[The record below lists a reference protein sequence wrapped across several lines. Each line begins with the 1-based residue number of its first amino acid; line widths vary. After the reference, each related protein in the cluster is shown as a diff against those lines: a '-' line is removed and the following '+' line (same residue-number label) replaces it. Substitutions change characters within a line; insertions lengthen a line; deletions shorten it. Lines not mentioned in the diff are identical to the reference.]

1 MNLAFLQQRRWQLSL
16 VLMVTFF
23 VGFLDR
29 INITFALPL
38 MAQEF
43 GWSEADTQTYGSLL
57 MGLFYGAY
65 GLANILL
72 SPIAARFGPR
82 RSLLVIVCLWS
93 LFTAMGAWVSQW
105 IMLLLASRILLGLS
119 EGVHVPMMTTATKTW
134 FPLEERAR
142 ANSIIVAGIFLA
154 VLLAPM
160 LLVPMMGSFGWR
172 SGFLVLAGAG
182 LLVSLPLIARFVYDQ
197 PADHPAISDDELRLV
212 EAGREREADEEVSG
226 QLLRELFRT
235 PRFLLFFVIGIFNNL
250 LSIGVTSWLPTY
262 FTNKRGIPYEDITFL
277 VAAPYAF
284 SLVGVALWSA
294 LGDRFNI
301 RSLLAGMGFGL
312 AGIAIYVALNTESLT
327 LVIACMTLAVFFFSA
342 FTAAEFALVQ
352 RILPLDR
359 FAPAMGFYNGMTAL
373 VGGGLGPAIMSP
385 LIGDG
390 SGTWIITVIAVGNAG
405 LLFFFYRMIRY

>member
-1 MNLAFLQQRRWQLSL
+1 MAHFFGQRRWQLAL

-23 VGFLDR
+23 VGFMDR

-38 MAQEF
+38 MAQELA
-43 GWSEADTQTYGSLL
+43 WTEAETRKYGSLL

-82 RSLLVIVCLWS
+82 RSLMFIVCLWS
-93 LFTAMGAWVSQW
+93 VFTAMGAWVSQW
-105 IMLLLASRILLGLS
+105 IMLLLASRVLLGLS

-160 LLVPMMGSFGWR
+160 ILVPMMGTFGWR
-172 SGFLVLAGAG
+172 SGFLFLAAAGA
-182 LLVSLPLIARFVYDQ
+182 LVSLPLIYRFVHDSPEQ
-197 PADHPAISDDELRLV
+197 HPAISEEELAHSA
-212 EAGREREADEEVSG
+212 AGREREAAEEVSG
-226 QLLRELFRT
+226 QLLRSLFTT
-235 PRFLLFFVIGIFNNL
+235 PRFMLFFFIGVLNNL
-250 LSIGVTSWLPTY
+250 MSIGVTSLLPTY

-284 SLVGVALWSA
+284 SLVGVALWST

-301 RSLLAGMGFGL
+301 RAALAGFGFGA
-312 AGIAIYVALNTESLT
+312 AGIVIYIALNTESLPV
-327 LVIACMTLAVFFFSA
+327 VIVCMTAAVFLFSA
-342 FTAAEFALVQ
+342 YTASEFALAQ
-352 RILPLDR
+352 RIMPLDQ
-359 FAPAMGFYNGMTAL
+359 FAAGMGFYNGATAL
-373 VGGGLGPAIMSP
+373 IGGGLGPALMSP

-390 SGTWIITVIAVGNAG
+390 EGTWIITAIALFNAG
-405 LLFFFYRMIRY
+405 LLFIYYRMVRY

>member
-1 MNLAFLQQRRWQLSL
+1 MMDFLRQRRWQLAL
-16 VLMVTFF
+16 VLMMTFF

-38 MAQEF
+38 MAEEY
-43 GWSEADTQTYGSLL
+43 GWSEADTRTYGSLL

-82 RSLLVIVCLWS
+82 RSLMTIVCLWS
-93 LFTAMGAWVSQW
+93 IFTAMGAWVSQW
-105 IMLLLASRILLGLS
+105 MMLLLASRVLLGLS

-160 LLVPMMGSFGWR
+160 MLVPLMGAFGWR
-172 SGFLVLAGAG
+172 AGFLLLAAAGA
-182 LLVSLPLIARFVYDQ
+182 LLSLPLIYRFVHDAPEQ
-197 PADHPAISDDELRLV
+197 HPDIS
-212 EAGREREADEEVSG
+212 EAEAAFVRDGREREAEEEVTG
-226 QLLRELFRT
+226 QLLRSLFTT
-235 PRFLLFFVIGIFNNL
+235 PRFLLFFAIGICNNL
-250 LSIGVTSWLPTY
+250 MSIGVTSWLPTY

-284 SLVGVALWSA
+284 SLVGVALWST

-301 RSLLAGMGFGL
+301 RALLAGFGFGG
-312 AGIAIYVALNTESLT
+312 AGIVIYIALNTESLPV
-327 LVIACMTLAVFFFSA
+327 VIACMTAAVFLFSA
-342 FTAAEFALVQ
+342 FTASEFALVQ
-352 RILPLDR
+352 RIVPMDQ

-373 VGGGLGPAIMSP
+373 VGGGLGPALMSP

-390 SGTWIITVIAVGNAG
+390 EGTWIITAIALLTAGMLVIY
-405 LLFFFYRMIRY
+405 YRMVRY

>member
-1 MNLAFLQQRRWQLSL
+1 MMRFLGQRRWQLAL

-38 MAQEF
+38 MAAEYH
-43 GWSEADTQTYGSLL
+43 WNEADTQRYGSLL

-82 RSLLVIVCLWS
+82 RSLMAIVCLWS
-93 LFTAMGAWVSQW
+93 VFTAMGAWVSQW
-105 IMLLLASRILLGLS
+105 MMLLLASRVLLGLS

-160 LLVPMMGSFGWR
+160 LLVPLMGQFGWR
-172 SGFLVLAGAG
+172 AGFLVLAAAGA
-182 LLVSLPLIARFVYDQ
+182 LVSLPLVYRFVHDS
-197 PADHPAISDDELRLV
+197 PERHPSVSAQEVRLV
-212 EAGREREADEEVSG
+212 ADGREREAQQEVSG
-226 QLLRELFRT
+226 QLLRSLFTT
-235 PRFLLFFVIGIFNNL
+235 PRFLLLFVIGVCNNL
-250 LSIGVTSWLPTY
+250 MSLGLTSWLPTY
-262 FTNKRGIPYEDITFL
+262 FTNRRGIPYDEITFL

-284 SLVGVALWSA
+284 SLVGVALWST
-294 LGDRFNI
+294 LGDRYNI
-301 RSLLAGMGFGL
+301 RALLAGVGFGA
-312 AGIAIYVALNTESLT
+312 AGVAIYIALNTESLP
-327 LVIACMTLAVFFFSA
+327 LVIVCMTAAVFLFSA
-342 FTAAEFALVQ
+342 FTASEFALVQ
-352 RILPLDR
+352 RILPMDQ
-359 FAPAMGFYNGMTAL
+359 FAPAMGFYNGMSAL
-373 VGGGLGPAIMSP
+373 IGGGLGPALMSP

-390 SGTWIITVIAVGNAG
+390 EGTWIISAIALLTSG
-405 LLFFFYRMIRY
+405 LLLVYYRMVRY

>member
-1 MNLAFLQQRRWQLSL
+1 MVDFLSQRRWQLAL

-38 MAQEF
+38 MAAEYN
-43 GWSEADTQTYGSLL
+43 WDEADTQRYGSLL

-82 RSLLVIVCLWS
+82 RSLMTIVCLWS
-93 LFTAMGAWVSQW
+93 VFTAMGAWVSQW
-105 IMLLLASRILLGLS
+105 MMLLLASRVLLGLS

-160 LLVPMMGSFGWR
+160 LLVPLMGQFGWR
-172 SGFLVLAGAG
+172 AGFLLLAAAG
-182 LLVSLPLIARFVYDQ
+182 VLVSLPLVYRFVHDSPQ
-197 PADHPAISDDELRLV
+197 QHPSVSAEEARLV
-212 EAGREREADEEVSG
+212 ADGREREAEEEVSG
-226 QLLRELFRT
+226 QLLRSLFTT
-235 PRFLLFFVIGIFNNL
+235 PRFLLFFLIGICNNL
-250 LSIGVTSWLPTY
+250 MSLGLTSWLPTY
-262 FTNKRGIPYEDITFL
+262 FTNRRGIPYEEITFL

-284 SLVGVALWSA
+284 SLVGVALWST
-294 LGDRFNI
+294 LGDRYNI
-301 RSLLAGMGFGL
+301 RALLAACGFAA
-312 AGIAIYVALNTESLT
+312 AGVAIYIALNTESLP
-327 LVIACMTLAVFFFSA
+327 LVIVCMTAAVFLFSA
-342 FTAAEFALVQ
+342 FTASEFALVQ
-352 RILPLDR
+352 RILPMDQ
-359 FAPAMGFYNGMTAL
+359 FAPAMGFYNGMSAL
-373 VGGGLGPAIMSP
+373 IGGGLGPALMSP

-390 SGTWIITVIAVGNAG
+390 EGTWIITAIALLTAG
-405 LLFFFYRMIRY
+405 LLMIYYRMVRY

>member
-1 MNLAFLQQRRWQLSL
+1 MPLLPAGRRWQLAL

-23 VGFLDR
+23 VAFMDR

-43 GWSEADTQTYGSLL
+43 NWSEGDTRKYGSLL

-72 SPIAARFGPR
+72 TPIAARFGPR
-82 RSLLVIVCLWS
+82 RSLTFIVILWS
-93 LFTAMGAWVSQW
+93 LFTALGAWVSQW
-105 IMLLLASRILLGLS
+105 IMLLMATRILLGFS
-119 EGVHVPMMTTATKTW
+119 EGVHVPMMTTLTKAW

-154 VLLAPM
+154 VLLAP
-160 LLVPMMGSFGWR
+160 LILVPMMAQFGWR
-172 SGFLVLAGAG
+172 TGFLVLAAAGA
-182 LLVSLPLIARFVYDQ
+182 LVSLPLIHHFVYES
-197 PADHPAISDDELRLV
+197 PREHPSISEAEARLV
-212 EAGREREADEEVSG
+212 ADGRDREAADEVSG
-226 QLLRELFRT
+226 QLLRSLFTT

-262 FTNKRGIPYEDITFL
+262 FTNKRGIPFEEITFL

-284 SLVGVALWSA
+284 SLVGVALWST

-301 RSLLAGMGFGL
+301 RSLLAGIGFGA
-312 AGIAIYVALNTESLT
+312 AGIIIYIALRTESLIV
-327 LVIACMTLAVFFFSA
+327 VIACMTAAVFMFSA
-342 FTAAEFALVQ
+342 FTASEFALVQ
-352 RILPLDR
+352 RIMPMDQ
-359 FAPAMGFYNGMTAL
+359 FAAAMGFYNGMTAL
-373 VGGGLGPAIMSP
+373 IGGGLGPALMSP

-390 SGTWIITVIAVGNAG
+390 EGTWIITAIALLNAG
-405 LLFFFYRMIRY
+405 LLFIYYRMVRY